1 MEVTLMAGVTV
12 LSLGLVVASL
22 GRAQAKEGAIE
33 SAGWILIVLG
43 GLVTLVAALWAGWS
57 WAI

>member
-1 MEVTLMAGVTV
+1 MAGLTV
-12 LSLGLVVASL
+12 LTLGLVTASA
-22 GRAQAKEGAIE
+22 GRAQAEKGAIE

-43 GLVTLVAALWAGWS
+43 GLVSLVAALWAGWS